1 MIIYQSNG
9 TQRTTFDS
17 YDYSGTHMGER
28 KVVVTIQS
36 PTSIDFN
43 IGDYIDL
50 RGEYFYL
57 QTKPV
62 MNRNYQTLMLTYTL
76 TFWWTGYELGLTKF
90 LDVVENEPDR
100 VYYSSNN
107 NVAFAGTIKN
117 LLDRLIA
124 NLNRTHPV
132 TAIFDDSWHYFIGD
146 NVDQTVVKDIV
157 ADDLYCDAVLQFA
170 NSEFGLD
177 FIIQPTRR
185 ILVGFTAAELN
196 ASAPL
201 FEYGKDKG
209 LCDINRLQNDQKVIT
224 RVYAYGA
231 ERNISQDYRI
241 GESGHE
247 YHPRLILPEVGEIE
261 GTDLVCTGGYLA
273 NTALEAIYGIREDSY
288 INDKIYPSV
297 TLLDNTIKKVDAI
310 TDRPETET
318 PILSRTEIVP
328 AWIEWIPS
336 GDMSPASYIV
346 HPEEVRVIN
355 AVQPTYDTVTV
366 YVDVPFDINR
376 EDILSPSTAKMS
388 FTSGYMQGMEFEIL
402 AWEREK
408 HRDGATIVETGL
420 WKVTLKRNVDG
431 NNYSLPNTN
440 LPIQVGDEFVLLDI
454 YLPDEYE
461 ETAEQ
466 ALLEDAIAWLQAR
479 QTSPDGY
486 SIKVPEEYIAR
497 NPADEAALVE
507 GFPVQF
513 KDTVIGATQQ
523 AVTIQ
528 SLSISCRDGNLP
540 TYDLTIS
547 PTPIKGYIGRLND
560 RLKEAS
566 QKIATVNSITEREI
580 SSILKSAKIFQTR
593 VLNNTWNID
602 GSIIESKS
610 ILPSSLGVEIRSTN
624 YVLHAY
630 FQVNYGGD
638 PNVAYGSSG
647 IMIHKDSDIVW
658 GNVYDAD
665 HHKWTIPTPQEFAL
679 DPAKY
684 YYVYIKGSQA
694 DGTAEWVVS
703 ETEIGTLD
711 IDGYYMFEWGAVLGI
726 RDGVRYSQNQYG
738 INQVSAYVYI
748 AYGSSIEGADFT
760 LVNDPAL
767 RFMAIKSSATEIETP
782 VVTDFEGLWFERIP
796 EGGGTQVNGLG
807 MSETVLGDMGVPSTI
822 TSKTENVL
830 TDHSHTHKIEDISAS
845 SIIEETADELL
856 GNLYNG
862 IAVLDIRGIA
872 PTGWHVPSIAEW
884 IELIS
889 NFGDITEA
897 IGLKLDNQNYWVSPN
912 VGADADAPISIIGA
926 GNRWGDTGIFSG
938 FKDSCIY
945 YASDYYVDGGLTY
958 IHCVDI
964 AYNSLATTITYPATE
979 PYSYIRAIEQHNGAS
994 VLLVKDDDVDE
1005 GSMEDNDGNSYD
1017 TIKIGDQVWMCQN
1030 LRTIS
1035 FANSDLIEN
1044 VKDNDEWVATTD
1056 PAYCTYKKSFEDLTK
1071 KGQLQADW
1079 NQTDET
1085 QPDFIKNKPT
1095 LGTIASKNFWTGTQA
1110 EYDALG
1116 TYDSNTIY
1124 FIEEE

>member
-36 PTSIDFN
+36 PTAIDFN

-90 LDVVENEPDR
+90 LDVVEDEPDR

-132 TAIFDDSWHYFIGD
+132 TAIFDDSWHYFIGE

-273 NTALEAIYGIREDSY
+273 NTELEAIYGIREDSY

-297 TLLDNTIKKVDAI
+297 TLLDNTIKKVDTI

-408 HRDGATIVETGL
+408 YRDGATIVETGL

-466 ALLEDAIAWLQAR
+466 ALLEDAITWLQAR

-547 PTPIKGYIGRLND
+547 PTPIKGYIGKLND
-560 RLKEAS
+560 QLKKAS
-566 QKIATVNSITEREI
+566 QRIATVNSTTEREI
-580 SSILKSAKIFQTR
+580 SSILKSAKIFQDR

-658 GNVYDAD
+658 GNAYDAD

-684 YYVYIKGSQA
+684 YYVYIKGSQV
-694 DGTAEWVVS
+694 DGTAEWIVS

-711 IDGYYMFEWGAVLGI
+711 VEGYYMFEWGAVLGI

-782 VVTDFEGLWFERIP
+782 VVTDFNGLWFERKP
-796 EGGGTQVNGLG
+796 
-807 MSETVLGDMGVPSTI
+807 DPSTFVSDAPSDGKKYARKDGNWSEI
-822 TSKTENVL
+822 DL
-830 TDHSHTHKIEDISAS
+830 TDDISFEFADVVAG
-845 SIIEETADELL
+845 TAKD
-856 GNLYNG
+856 YT
-862 IAVLDIRGIA
+862 LDIKASYGYTIESA
-872 PTGWHVPSIAEW
+872 CLETDNGTLTGVTVKINSTAVTS
-884 IELIS
+884 LS
-889 NFGDITEA
+889 SLT
-897 IGLKLDNQNYWVSPN
+897 V
-912 VGADADAPISIIGA
+912 
-926 GNRWGDTGIFSG
+926 DT
-938 FKDSCIY
+938 
-945 YASDYYVDGGLTY
+945 A
-958 IHCVDI
+958 
-964 AYNSLATTITYPATE
+964 
-979 PYSYIRAIEQHNGAS
+979 
-994 VLLVKDDDVDE
+994 VDE
-1005 GSMEDNDGNSYD
+1005 TSSTGAK
-1017 TIKIGDQVWMCQN
+1017 TVVAGDRVW
-1030 LRTIS
+1030 L
-1035 FANSDLIEN
+1035 N
-1044 VKDNDEWVATTD
+1044 VSTGYTG
-1056 PAYCTYKKSFEDLTK
+1056 T
-1071 KGQLQADW
+1071 
-1079 NQTDET
+1079 
-1085 QPDFIKNKPT
+1085 PT
-1095 LGTIASKNFWTGTQA
+1095 LIRGKLKIKRT
-1110 EYDALG
+1110 
-1116 TYDSNTIY
+1116 
-1124 FIEEE
+1124 